1 MGELGI
7 TGLAELEKAGV
18 RELALDEL
26 TQPYIQSPRLTMELY
41 TRHVKDETVDPDEE
55 LLYHVPAD
63 IFGKVSLH
71 RSLNFSCNLIAQIIP
86 SGTSV
91 LYFNCHKGEMF
102 KIFH

>member
-7 TGLAELEKAGV
+7 PGVAELEKAGV
-18 RELALDEL
+18 RELTLDGL

-41 TRHVKDETVDPDEE
+41 TMHVKDETVDPDEE
-55 LLYHVPAD
+55 FLYHVPAD

-71 RSLNFSCNLIAQIIP
+71 RSLNLSCNLIAEIIP

-91 LYFNCHKGEMF
+91 LYFNCHKKEMF